1 MSVTAGGDQGQGGN
15 DNQDANPVTQ
25 QTQEDV
31 AATGV
36 AAIVGGGDPNAQAI
50 NPVTVGVGGL
60 QNANPHQ
67 LLLWDGNW
75 PGATGKL
82 ARDMTASAGT
92 PASQKD
98 IAEQAYTYLKDP
110 TSHLGAIGTDTQPVA
125 YLIHVAGTTTVRVL
139 YGLSPVTDN
148 PFMPEKPKF
157 FRALMRD
164 LDSETA
170 RYPGLIKLPANI
182 LEVNGVEVPKDDFFL
197 AQLGDDTV
205 DKHTPWLK
213 TGASNGAMTQANKG
227 IAGMMKL
234 VPVPLYTVVDGLE
247 QDLHAGEVFERIKFI
262 NALDNREFLSH
273 AMNFCKGCVTQYG
286 ANAKKPTMAADVF
299 AQLPDAGDRAW
310 ALGRTMQ
317 MCPNVTVQQAAPANA
332 GAAAAAGV
340 NTQMMQLMA
349 QLLAQQG
356 PNNGANQGGGSQAAA
371 ATAGEEELQEQSWE
385 GKLNLAKSGVE
396 HLLKFC
402 GLDEGQESLIPKLW
416 FRLGEKKMEKVDK
429 QREIRRVL
437 EDNKTYEEVNA
448 PVTSSLIKIIGK
460 KDWCEGESTVNLSN
474 IMKGLSIFAMRPLTD
489 VEISEY
495 DAYDEC
501 LDKASNTTVQ
511 DVASGSGKR
520 KHHVPS
526 SCYGLET
533 YVKSMINIL
542 DALTDGNSP
551 HADDLKSIIA
561 KLQRW
566 DSCARGALTKKQIG
580 TYLWVILK
588 ESRRFFNASSSD
600 KSPAF
605 RAMLA
610 SMDSQTPYETVGLP
624 AGLVETKEPNPKG
637 PGKQKGK
644 RIRETPDIVPTTPGA
659 AIIEDLF
666 ESPSKQPKIRMDKHP
681 LIIEK
686 LGTTLTKAKRHR
698 VGMVQ
703 LCELVGMKIWD
714 MFPVHCGHT
723 TLYGKCGK
731 AGCEFNHDP
740 LPTDVA
746 KKIVTNFK
754 KIIDDPTLITG

>member
-1 MSVTAGGDQGQGGN
+1 M
-15 DNQDANPVTQ
+15 
-25 QTQEDV
+25 
-31 AATGV
+31 
-36 AAIVGGGDPNAQAI
+36 
-50 NPVTVGVGGL
+50 
-60 QNANPHQ
+60 
-67 LLLWDGNW
+67 
-75 PGATGKL
+75 
-82 ARDMTASAGT
+82 
-92 PASQKD
+92 
-98 IAEQAYTYLKDP
+98 LK
-110 TSHLGAIGTDTQPVA
+110 
-125 YLIHVAGTTTVRVL
+125 
-139 YGLSPVTDN
+139 
-148 PFMPEKPKF
+148 KPKL

-164 LDSETA
+164 LASETA
-170 RYPGLIKLPANI
+170 RYPGMICLPANI
-182 LEVNGVEVPKDDFFL
+182 LEVQGVEVPKEDYFL
-197 AQLGDDTV
+197 QQLGDDMV
-205 DKHTPWLK
+205 DKTTPWIK
-213 TGASNGAMTQANKG
+213 TGTSNGAMLAGEKSVAN
-227 IAGMMKL
+227 MMKL
-234 VPVPLYTVVDGLE
+234 VPVPLYTVVNGLGR
-247 QDLHAGEVFERIKFI
+247 DLPAGKVFERIKFI
-262 NALDNREFLSH
+262 NDLDSREFLTH
-273 AMNFCKGCVTQYG
+273 AMDFCKGCVTQYG
-286 ANAKKPTMAADVF
+286 ANTKKPTVTAGVF
-299 AQLPDAGDRAW
+299 THLPDAEDRTW

-317 MCPNVTVQQAAPANA
+317 MCPNVTVQQTAPADA
-332 GAAAAAGV
+332 GAAAATAAAGL
-340 NTQMMQLMA
+340 NAQMMQLMT

-356 PNNGANQGGGSQAAA
+356 ANGGANQGGGTRAAA

-385 GKLNLAKSGVE
+385 GKLNMAKSGVE

-437 EDNKTYEEVNA
+437 EDNKTYEEVRA

-474 IMKGLSIFAMRPLTD
+474 IMKGLSIFAMRPLTEE
-489 VEISEY
+489 EISEY
-495 DAYDEC
+495 NAYDEC

-526 SCYGLET
+526 SCYGFET
-533 YVKSMINIL
+533 YIKSMINIL

-566 DSCARGALTKKQIG
+566 DSAARAALTKKQIG
-580 TYLWVILK
+580 TYMWVILK

-605 RAMLA
+605 RAMLG
-610 SMDSQTPYETVGLP
+610 SMDSQTPYDTVGLP
-624 AGLVETKEPNPKG
+624 AGLVETKEPAPKG
-637 PGKQKGK
+637 PGKNKGK
-644 RIRETPDIVPTTPGA
+644 RTRETDNVPTTPGA
-659 AIIEDLF
+659 GGGIDPL
-666 ESPSKQPKIRMDKHP
+666 ESPTKGQKILQEKHP

-686 LGTTLTKAKRHR
+686 LGTTLSKAKRHG

-703 LCELVGMKIWD
+703 MCELVGMKIWD

-731 AGCEFNHDP
+731 AGCQFNHEP
-740 LPTDVA
+740 LPIDVA